1 MQMNDVKKDSP
12 SYPGI
17 AAYPLVVQEWWRTE
31 PNYLIEYTENAEE
44 ADLCAIY
51 FSSHD
56 IYFPDTEEMFR
67 RRIVEKNVFEW
78 YRCRVR
84 GARKHIFVRDVFK
97 QWYLSGV
104 NADICSQQKL
114 EDFLREQ
121 TAGYRVVTI
130 GSSAGGYGAARF
142 GQSLHAEKVICFNAQ
157 FSLQKYVDDSTE
169 QRYPLLNSILRDS
182 PNGGGNILIP
192 NDTPPIFYI
201 FSTRSAED
209 VEQSALAVGFPNVR
223 CIRFNSRKHG
233 IPFLK
238 VALPDF
244 INQTTAELTRM
255 AESEHN
261 PIFFTI
267 RSVGLRRTVTG
278 FVSQL
283 YGLYRKRHQ

>member
-1 MQMNDVKKDSP
+1 M
-12 SYPGI
+12 G
-17 AAYPLVVQEWWRTE
+17 
-31 PNYLIEYTENAEE
+31 
-44 ADLCAIY
+44 
-51 FSSHD
+51 
-56 IYFPDTEEMFR
+56 
-67 RRIVEKNVFEW
+67 
-78 YRCRVR
+78 
-84 GARKHIFVRDVFK
+84 
-97 QWYLSGV
+97 
-104 NADICSQQKL
+104 
-114 EDFLREQ
+114 
-121 TAGYRVVTI
+121 
-130 GSSAGGYGAARF
+130 
-142 GQSLHAEKVICFNAQ
+142 
-157 FSLQKYVDDSTE
+157 
-169 QRYPLLNSILRDS
+169 
-182 PNGGGNILIP
+182 GGGNILIP